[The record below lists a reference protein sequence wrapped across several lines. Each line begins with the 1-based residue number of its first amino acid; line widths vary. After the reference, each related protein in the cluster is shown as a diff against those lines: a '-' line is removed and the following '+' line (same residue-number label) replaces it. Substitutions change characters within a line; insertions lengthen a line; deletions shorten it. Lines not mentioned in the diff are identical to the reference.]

1 MTKARGKYAFGFCD
15 RSGFRYDL
23 HDLVYEFRNGVRN
36 GLRVG
41 KDMVDPDHPQ
51 NFLGKI
57 KAEDAQ
63 SLNDPRPDKRSE
75 PDVERILIQN
85 PFTSAITGGGSTVIT
100 VTEATHGR
108 TSGDT
113 VRFRTCQPF
122 DGISKSA
129 LELSSGYSITVVT
142 TDTYTFTVADSSTS
156 GNIKGGGDFATAGPV
171 TITS

>member
-1 MTKARGKYAFGFCD
+1 MTRARGKYAFGFCD

-51 NFLGKI
+51 NFIGRV

-63 SLNDPRPDKRSE
+63 SLNDPRPDSRVE
-75 PDVERILIQN
+75 PDVERVLIHN
-85 PFTSAITGGGSTVIT
+85 PFTSAVASDSTTVIT
-100 VTEATHGR
+100 VTENTHGR
-108 TSGDT
+108 TTGDT
-113 VRFRTCQPF
+113 VRFRTCQGF

-129 LELSSGYSITVVT
+129 LELSTGYSITVVT
-142 TDTYTFTVADSSTS
+142 TDTYTFTVAESSTA
-156 GNIKGGGDFATAGPV
+156 GNIQGGGDFATAGPV
-171 TITS
+171 TISS